1 VGSRWIRSSTAEFIY
16 PIDVVVIDPAN
27 IAVAVDTLMG
37 RDLEHYS
44 GTTLVVGHG
53 RDTEATVNPSDGR
66 KIFTMMVHSPYH
78 PIQPAGAAPAYGG
91 FEIHPV
97 VRGVDPAAPVPPRAL
112 PNQFLVGAYRS
123 GSIKAQ
129 SVVTNTPS
137 ATSVHKGQWFT
148 IGGRLTRFDATPQ
161 GGQKVSIYYV
171 PAGQTKASFA
181 GSPTTSSNG
190 SFSLPVR
197 SWYTGSWFANYAGSV
212 FSTGIY
218 QGVWVRVS

>member
-44 GTTLVVGHG
+44 NTSLVVGG
-53 RDTEATVNPSDGR
+53 GQTESPASVDGTKKTFTATV
-66 KIFTMMVHSPYH
+66 VSPYN
-78 PIQPAGAAPAYGG
+78 PFQPDGAAPAYGG
-91 FEIHPV
+91 FEINPV
-97 VRGVDPAAPVPPRAL
+97 VWGVDPADPPGAL
-112 PNQFLVGAYRS
+112 PNQFLVEAYRS
-123 GSIKAQ
+123 GSITAR
-129 SVVTNTPS
+129 SIVTNTPS
-137 ATSVHKGQWFT
+137 STSVHKGQWFT
-148 IGGRLTRFDATPQ
+148 MRGTLTRFDGTPQ

-190 SFSLPVR
+190 FFSLPVR